1 MPLRTEFGAGAAA
14 RVPGPVSLA
23 VCECLRAQSRRLT
36 HISGPLASSLRAFLP
51 PNLRLISA
59 ARLQDVAHPVARLN
73 PQLRSGCR
81 LPLAM
86 RVDRST
92 VALWLG
98 HQHVQTTQ
106 IYLDATLAMK
116 DSFAST
122 WTNCLTS
129 PHVYSLFARESHT
142 AR

>member
-1 MPLRTEFGAGAAA
+1 MARINLREMNFMLHLFGRDSVVSSAGACRSCALQDINTPKLIRHAPTHRVRGRRCCPRSWA
-14 RVPGPVSLA
+14 RVAGG
-23 VCECLRAQSRRLT
+23 ECLRAQSRRLT
-36 HISGPLASSLRAFLP
+36 HILGPLASNLRAFLP
-51 PNLRLISA
+51 
-59 ARLQDVAHPVARLN
+59 
-73 PQLRSGCR
+73 
-81 LPLAM
+81 
-86 RVDRST
+86 
-92 VALWLG
+92 

-122 WTNCLTS
+122 WTNCRTS